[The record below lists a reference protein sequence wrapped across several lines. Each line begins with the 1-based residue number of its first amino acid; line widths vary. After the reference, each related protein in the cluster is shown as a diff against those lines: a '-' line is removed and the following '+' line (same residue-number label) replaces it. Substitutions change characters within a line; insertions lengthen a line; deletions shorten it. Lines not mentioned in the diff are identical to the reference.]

1 MIFCC
6 CCSDGTNQKIGRNGL
21 KRGLWVLISGC
32 TFLQQ
37 NLGENSDM
45 SHLFVERSLE
55 KGVNVEL
62 VSHSGFEFKVSCFNK
77 GNVASKYS
85 ARDNG

>member
-1 MIFCC
+1 
-6 CCSDGTNQKIGRNGL
+6 
-21 KRGLWVLISGC
+21 
-32 TFLQQ
+32 
-37 NLGENSDM
+37 M

-62 VSHSGFEFKVSCFNK
+62 VSHSGFDFKVSCFNK